1 MRSVI
6 QRVSSCRVQ
15 VNDQIVGEIGPGL
28 LVLLGVEQG
37 DSQDDLRYTG
47 DKLLGLRIFNDEQG
61 KMNRSVQDTDGSILV
76 VSQFTLLGDTRRGR
90 RPSFIRAAEP
100 EHGKRLY
107 EQLIDYLK
115 RRGASV
121 ESGQFQADMKVELIN
136 DGPVTLLIDSR
147 KTF

>member
-15 VNDQIVGEIGPGL
+15 VADRIVGEIGPGL

-37 DSQDDLRYTG
+37 DSQDDLRYTA
-47 DKLLGLRIFNDEQG
+47 DKLLGLRIFNDDQG
-61 KMNRSVQDTDGSILV
+61 KMNRSVQDTGGSILV

-107 EQLIDYLK
+107 EQIIDYL
-115 RRGASV
+115 RQQGASV

>member
-6 QRVSSCRVQ
+6 QRVSSCRVR
-15 VNDQIVGEIGPGL
+15 VEDNVVGQIGPGL

-37 DSQDDLRYTG
+37 DSPEDLRYTA
-47 DKLLGLRIFNDEQG
+47 DKLLGLRIFNDDQG
-61 KMNRSVQDTDGSILV
+61 KMNLSVQDTGGQILV
-76 VSQFTLLGDTRRGR
+76 VSQFTLLGDARKGR
-90 RPSFIRAAEP
+90 RPSFIRAADP

-107 EQLIDYLK
+107 QQMIDYLK
-115 RRGASV
+115 QQGAVV

>member
-15 VNDQIVGEIGPGL
+15 VADRIVGEIGPGL

-37 DSQDDLRYTG
+37 DSQDDVGYTAE
-47 DKLLGLRIFNDEQG
+47 KLLGLRIFNDDQV
-61 KMNRSVQDTDGSILV
+61 KMNRSVQDTGGSILV

-107 EQLIDYLK
+107 EQIIDYL
-115 RRGASV
+115 RQQGASV

>member
-6 QRVSSCRVQ
+6 QRVSSCRVR
-15 VNDQIVGEIGPGL
+15 VEDNVVGQIGPGL

-37 DSQDDLRYTG
+37 DGPEDLRYTA
-47 DKLLGLRIFNDEQG
+47 DKLLGLRVFNDDQG
-61 KMNRSVQDTDGSILV
+61 KMNLSVQDTGGKILV
-76 VSQFTLLGDTRRGR
+76 VSQFTLLGDARRGR
-90 RPSFIRAAEP
+90 RPSFIRAADP

-107 EQLIDYLK
+107 QQMIDYLK
-115 RRGASV
+115 QQGAAV

>member
-1 MRSVI
+1 MRRVI
-6 QRVSSCRVQ
+6 QRVSNCRVR
-15 VNDQIVGEIGPGL
+15 VEDNVVGQIGPGL

-37 DSQDDLRYTG
+37 DGPEDLRYTA
-47 DKLLGLRIFNDEQG
+47 DKLLGLRVFNDDQG
-61 KMNRSVQDTDGSILV
+61 KMNLSVQDTGGKILV
-76 VSQFTLLGDTRRGR
+76 VSQFTLLGDARRGR
-90 RPSFIRAAEP
+90 RPSFIRAADP

-107 EQLIDYLK
+107 QQMIDYLK
-115 RRGASV
+115 QQGAAV